1 MESENSRNDWSVSV
15 MSWYAVL
22 IWFGASLFSQVA
34 YLAIYGSPYDANMLL
49 DTAGPFAWLLIGIEI
64 VVWAIMAVFIG
75 KKMSN
80 RIQLKRPETPSRDTI
95 SPQT

>member
-1 MESENSRNDWSVSV
+1 MESENPRNDWSISV

-34 YLAIYGSPYDANMLL
+34 YLAIYGSPYDTNMLL
-49 DTAGPFAWLLIGIEI
+49 DAAGPFAWLLIGIEI
-64 VVWAIMAVFIG
+64 IVWTIMAAFVG
-75 KKMSN
+75 KKVSN
-80 RIQLKRPETPSRDTI
+80 RIQHKHPETPSIDTI